1 MIQLIFYR
9 RGVQKML
16 PKFNESILLEKYD
29 PINKSLNLSNQGVS
43 DEHIEKISKF
53 IEEHNIEK
61 VNLDNNHIKSLKGF
75 KNNRSL
81 KELSLSFN
89 YLNAS
94 GVEEFCK
101 ENDTL
106 ESLNVSNNTLDDE
119 GAEYVALHKSLKF
132 LNISS
137 NRLSNKGVKN
147 IAETQNQNLQSLK
160 IGGNYFDADGVV
172 MLADNKHFKELDL
185 SESCIGYVAPNLL
198 QIATTPFKLAPL
210 DGNNLHHSDIDEED
224 AEDIEQPTLIETESL
239 KGIKALAKS
248 QNLTSL
254 KIKYGRVSSE
264 GIKYLM
270 SAVNENSIRVLKC
283 SNCHDPKAEN
293 YEEMEQLLLQL
304 SECYSKKPMS
314 RSNMDFV
321 FFKSKTEDEVALLTE
336 KSSCQ
341 P

>member
-1 MIQLIFYR
+1 
-9 RGVQKML
+9 ML

-29 PINKSLNLSNQGVS
+29 PINKSLNLSNQGIS

-61 VNLDNNHIKSLKGF
+61 VNLDNNYIKSLQGF

-89 YLNAS
+89 YLHAS

-137 NRLSNKGVKN
+137 NRLSNKGVKS

-172 MLADNKHFKELDL
+172 MLADNKYFKALDL

-210 DGNNLHHSDIDEED
+210 DGNLHHSDIDEED
-224 AEDIEQPTLIETESL
+224 AENIEQPTLIETESL

-248 QNLTSL
+248 QNLTLL

-264 GIKYLM
+264 GIKCLI

-314 RSNMDFV
+314 RGNIV
-321 FFKSKTEDEVALLTE
+321 FFKSNTEDDTLLTE